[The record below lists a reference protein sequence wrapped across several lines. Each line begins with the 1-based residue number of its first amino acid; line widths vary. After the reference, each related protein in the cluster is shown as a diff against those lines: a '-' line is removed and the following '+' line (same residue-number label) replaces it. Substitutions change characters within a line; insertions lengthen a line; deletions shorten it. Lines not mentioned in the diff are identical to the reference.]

1 MNTQL
6 PTTTLYDRDFNLW
19 IETTV
24 RQLRKRNFA
33 SVDWEN
39 LFEELE
45 SLGKQQKRELENRLI
60 VLLEH
65 ILKLAYWESEREYNA
80 RGWRGTILEQRKQIV
95 RLLKDNPSLKPY
107 LTEVFE
113 SCYGDARDIAIT
125 KTGLKGEIFP
135 PQPLLTL
142 EQALDENWL
151 PT

>member
-39 LFEELE
+39 LLEELE

-65 ILKLAYWESEREYNA
+65 ILKLAYWESERE
-80 RGWRGTILEQRKQIV
+80 
-95 RLLKDNPSLKPY
+95 
-107 LTEVFE
+107 
-113 SCYGDARDIAIT
+113 
-125 KTGLKGEIFP
+125 
-135 PQPLLTL
+135 
-142 EQALDENWL
+142 
-151 PT
+151 